1 MTLQNIKLLM
11 KGKNVNKNGEL
22 SACQYHHT
30 ARPPKISTF
39 INRSTNKNIR
49 VLFYFILLSDTHI
62 HLIIVFIITRPFNPT
77 TLTINVIY
85 EVTINKFILTL
96 FGTGLK
102 IYVKW
107 RGGCLPPPPSKH
119 PKSL

>member
-39 INRSTNKNIR
+39 INGSTNKNIR
-49 VLFYFILLSDTHI
+49 EFYFILLSDTHI
-62 HLIIVFIITRPFNPT
+62 RLIIVFIITRPFNPP
-77 TLTINVIY
+77 TLGIWLL
-85 EVTINKFILTL
+85 KL
-96 FGTGLK
+96 FQIHNL
-102 IYVKW
+102 I
-107 RGGCLPPPPSKH
+107 
-119 PKSL
+119 PKSSL

>member
-39 INRSTNKNIR
+39 INGSTNKKYQGRLQKNGKENDIVQKGGGVR
-49 VLFYFILLSDTHI
+49 KKINLCYVLLKVTFYQ
-62 HLIIVFIITRPFNPT
+62 
-77 TLTINVIY
+77 
-85 EVTINKFILTL
+85 
-96 FGTGLK
+96 G
-102 IYVKW
+102 
-107 RGGCLPPPPSKH
+107 RGVD
-119 PKSL
+119 

>member
-39 INRSTNKNIR
+39 INGSTNKKYQGR
-49 VLFYFILLSDTHI
+49 LQKK
-62 HLIIVFIITRPFNPT
+62 RQR
-77 TLTINVIY
+77 
-85 EVTINKFILTL
+85 E
-96 FGTGLK
+96 
-102 IYVKW
+102 
-107 RGGCLPPPPSKH
+107 
-119 PKSL
+119 

>member
-85 EVTINKFILTL
+85 EVTINKGLEDFSANPVTLRGNIL
-96 FGTGLK
+96 
-102 IYVKW
+102 
-107 RGGCLPPPPSKH
+107 RMR
-119 PKSL
+119 